1 MKYLNATKVV
11 DEILCDFF
19 IISFLSIQ
27 SYEIEIMKEENQN
40 A

>member
-1 MKYLNATKVV
+1 MKYLNATKVI
-11 DEILCDFF
+11 DEILCDFS
-19 IISFLSIQ
+19 IIFLSIR